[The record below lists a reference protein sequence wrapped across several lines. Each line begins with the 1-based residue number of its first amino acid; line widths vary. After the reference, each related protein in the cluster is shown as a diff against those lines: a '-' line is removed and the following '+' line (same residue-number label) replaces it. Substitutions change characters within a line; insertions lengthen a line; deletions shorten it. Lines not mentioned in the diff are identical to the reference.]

1 MQRQAY
7 RSSCEFFGGGVR
19 FRTNP
24 RASLTSQNTKVT
36 RVVTTVTRLD
46 TPKPHRYH
54 LRFRFQHGTSPRVM
68 FESLS
73 DKLKRTLKNLRGE
86 GVLTKEHVDAALREI
101 RLALLEADVNYK
113 VAKDFIASV
122 QQKAE
127 GQQVWQ
133 ELKPS
138 EQVVKIV
145 FDELVELLGGQ
156 SSRLVFTK
164 QLPNTVMVVGLQGSG
179 KTTSTGKI
187 ARWLAKNQERKPLL
201 LSVDVYRPAAREQ
214 LRVIAKA
221 TGQQIFEYPESNDPL
236 TLVREA
242 QKHAQQTGFDTLL
255 IDTAGR
261 LHIDDELMEEL
272 VNIKNETHPVKILFV
287 ADAMTGQDAVRSA
300 EESHRRIG
308 ITGVILTKMDGDA
321 RGGAALSIK
330 QVTGQPVKFVGVGE
344 RYDALEPF
352 YPDRVAQRILGM
364 GDVLS
369 LIEEVQAKVD
379 QEEAEEQLKKLQ
391 KNEFTL
397 DDFRSQLRQV
407 KKLGSFSKIMKLLP
421 DQLLGGMGMPQLN
434 DEQSA
439 MMEKELKRTEAIID
453 SMTWAE
459 RNDHRILNANRR
471 RRIARGS
478 GTNVTA
484 VNQLIK
490 QYVEMRQM
498 MRQLSSSGLFG
509 GGGLKSKM
517 LRKMTGMPDMAG
529 FSGDDGELPQLPT
542 GPMGASPS
550 RRSKKKQHKRKR
562 KKRK

>member
-1 MQRQAY
+1 
-7 RSSCEFFGGGVR
+7 
-19 FRTNP
+19 
-24 RASLTSQNTKVT
+24 
-36 RVVTTVTRLD
+36 
-46 TPKPHRYH
+46 
-54 LRFRFQHGTSPRVM
+54 M

-122 QQKAE
+122 KEKAE
-127 GQQVWQ
+127 GQQVWL

-164 QLPNTVMVVGLQGSG
+164 TAPNVVMIVGLQGSG

-187 ARWLAKNQERKPLL
+187 ARWLSQNQQRKPLL
-201 LSVDVYRPAAREQ
+201 LSTDVYRPAAREQ
-214 LRVIAKA
+214 LKVIAKA
-221 TGQQIFEYPESNDPL
+221 TGQSIFEKPETNDPIEL
-236 TLVREA
+236 TRSAL
-242 QKHAQQTGFDTLL
+242 QHARDTGYDTLL

-272 VNIKNETHPVKILFV
+272 VTIKSETHPVEILFV

-300 EESHRRIG
+300 EEFHARVG
-308 ITGVILTKMDGDA
+308 ITGVVLTKMDGDA

-344 RYDALEPF
+344 KYDALEPF

-369 LIEEVQAKVD
+369 LIEQVQDKID
-379 QEEAEEQLKKLQ
+379 QDDAEAQLKKLQ
-391 KNEFTL
+391 KNQFTL

-407 KKLGSFSKIMKLLP
+407 KKLGSFSKILKLLP
-421 DQLLGGMGMPQLN
+421 DQLLGGVGMPDLT
-434 DEQSA
+434 DEQSE

-453 SMTWAE
+453 SMTREE
-459 RNDHRILNANRR
+459 RMNHMMLNANRR

-478 GTNVTA
+478 GTTVQQ
-484 VNQLIK
+484 VNALIK
-490 QYVEMRQM
+490 QYTEMRRMMQSMFSGGLGGKM
-498 MRQLSSSGLFG
+498 MRRMAGMQGMDG
-509 GGGLKSKM
+509 GGDPM
-517 LRKMTGMPDMAG
+517 MAG
-529 FSGDDGELPQLPT
+529 LPAGLP
-542 GPMGASPS
+542 GSS
-550 RRSKKKQHKRKR
+550 RRKKKKK
-562 KKRK
+562 KKRR

>member
-1 MQRQAY
+1 
-7 RSSCEFFGGGVR
+7 
-19 FRTNP
+19 
-24 RASLTSQNTKVT
+24 
-36 RVVTTVTRLD
+36 
-46 TPKPHRYH
+46 
-54 LRFRFQHGTSPRVM
+54 M

-113 VAKDFIASV
+113 VAKDFIDSV
-122 QQKAE
+122 KEKAE

-145 FDELVELLGGQ
+145 YDELVDLLGGQ

-164 QLPNTVMVVGLQGSG
+164 QIPNTVMVVGLQGSG

-187 ARWLAKNQERKPLL
+187 ARWLAKNQDRKPLL
-201 LSVDVYRPAAREQ
+201 VSVDVYRPAAREQ
-214 LRVIAKA
+214 LKVIART
-221 TGQQIFEYPESNDPL
+221 TGQQIFEQPDTNDPL

-242 QKHAQQTGFDTLL
+242 HKHAQQTGFDTLL

-272 VNIKNETHPVKILFV
+272 VNIKNETHPVEILFV

-300 EESHRRIG
+300 EEFHRRVG
-308 ITGVILTKMDGDA
+308 VTGVILTKMDGDA

-379 QEEAEEQLKKLQ
+379 QSEAEEQLKKLQ

-421 DQLLGGMGMPQLN
+421 DQLLGGIGMPQLD
-434 DEQSA
+434 DEQSK
-439 MMEKELKRTEAIID
+439 MMEQELKRTEAIID
-453 SMTWAE
+453 SMTWSE

-478 GTNVTA
+478 GTSVQS

-509 GGGLKSKM
+509 GSGLKSRM
-517 LRKMTGMPDMAG
+517 MRKMTGMPDMSG
-529 FSGDDGELPQLPT
+529 FGGDGGDLPSLPSGPPRKKL
-542 GPMGASPS
+542 
-550 RRSKKKQHKRKR
+550 KKKK
-562 KKRK
+562 KKRRR

>member
-1 MQRQAY
+1 
-7 RSSCEFFGGGVR
+7 
-19 FRTNP
+19 
-24 RASLTSQNTKVT
+24 
-36 RVVTTVTRLD
+36 
-46 TPKPHRYH
+46 
-54 LRFRFQHGTSPRVM
+54 M

-122 QQKAE
+122 KEKAE
-127 GQQVWQ
+127 GQQVWL

-164 QLPNTVMVVGLQGSG
+164 TTPNVVMIVGLQGSG

-187 ARWLAKNQERKPLL
+187 ARWLSQNQQRKPLL
-201 LSVDVYRPAAREQ
+201 LSTDVYRPAAREQ

-221 TGQQIFEYPESNDPL
+221 TGQSIFEKPETNDPL
-236 TLVREA
+236 ELTRGAL
-242 QKHAQQTGFDTLL
+242 QHARDTGYDTLL

-272 VNIKNETHPVKILFV
+272 VTIKSETHPVEILFV

-300 EESHRRIG
+300 EEFHSRVG
-308 ITGVILTKMDGDA
+308 ITGVVLTKMDGDA

-344 RYDALEPF
+344 KYDALEPF

-369 LIEEVQAKVD
+369 LIEQVQDKID
-379 QEEAEEQLKKLQ
+379 QDDAEAQLKKLQ
-391 KNEFTL
+391 KNQFTL

-407 KKLGSFSKIMKLLP
+407 KKLGSFSKILKLLP
-421 DQLLGGMGMPQLN
+421 DQLLGGVGMPDLT
-434 DEQSA
+434 DEQSEL
-439 MMEKELKRTEAIID
+439 MEKEMRRTEAIID
-453 SMTWAE
+453 SMTGEE
-459 RNDHRILNANRR
+459 RANHMILNANRR

-478 GTNVTA
+478 GTTVA
-484 VNQLIK
+484 QVNSLIK
-490 QYVEMRQM
+490 QYTEMRRMMQGMFSGGGFRGKM
-498 MRQLSSSGLFG
+498 MRRAAGLQ
-509 GGGLKSKM
+509 
-517 LRKMTGMPDMAG
+517 GMPGMEAGGDPMMA
-529 FSGDDGELPQLPT
+529 SLPVGLP
-542 GPMGASPS
+542 GSS
-550 RRSKKKQHKRKR
+550 RKKKKK
-562 KKRK
+562 KKRRR

>member
-1 MQRQAY
+1 M
-7 RSSCEFFGGGVR
+7 
-19 FRTNP
+19 
-24 RASLTSQNTKVT
+24 
-36 RVVTTVTRLD
+36 
-46 TPKPHRYH
+46 
-54 LRFRFQHGTSPRVM
+54 
-68 FESLS
+68 LS
-73 DKLKRTLKNLRGE
+73 
-86 GVLTKEHVDAALREI
+86 VKE
-101 RLALLEADVNYK
+101 
-113 VAKDFIASV
+113 
-122 QQKAE
+122 KAE

-164 QLPNTVMVVGLQGSG
+164 QIPNVVMMVGLQGSG

-187 ARWLAKNQERKPLL
+187 ARWLAQNQDRKPLL

-221 TGQQIFEYPESNDPL
+221 TGQQIFEQPETNDPL

-242 QKHAQQTGFDTLL
+242 FKHAQQTGFDTLL

-272 VNIKNETHPVKILFV
+272 VRIKNETHPVEILFV

-300 EESHRRIG
+300 EEFHRRVG
-308 ITGVILTKMDGDA
+308 ITGVVLTKMDGDA

-344 RYDALEPF
+344 KYDALEPF

-369 LIEEVQAKVD
+369 LIEEVQSKVD
-379 QEEAEEQLKKLQ
+379 QSEAEEQLKKLQ

-421 DQLLGGMGMPQLN
+421 DQLLGGMGMPQLD
-434 DEQSA
+434 DEQSKV
-439 MMEKELKRTEAIID
+439 MERELKRTEV
-453 SMTWAE
+453 
-459 RNDHRILNANRR
+459 DHRFDDLGGAHRSPDSERESASTNRARIGNDGCGGQSADQAVHRDASDDAPAFRFRIVRR
-471 RRIARGS
+471 RRRRF
-478 GTNVTA
+478 
-484 VNQLIK
+484 
-490 QYVEMRQM
+490 E
-498 MRQLSSSGLFG
+498 
-509 GGGLKSKM
+509 
-517 LRKMTGMPDMAG
+517 RKGQDDEADGRHAASRIWRAG
-529 FSGDDGELPQLPT
+529 DGN
-542 GPMGASPS
+542 
-550 RRSKKKQHKRKR
+550 R
-562 KKRK
+562 